1 MQMLNVRGY
10 SFSTTAEREIV
21 RDIKENLCYV
31 PLDFEQEMATS
42 SLVKS
47 YEMPDGQVITIG
59 KELFMCPEALFQ
71 PSFLRTESWG
81 IHDIIHSSIMK
92 CDVDIRKELYANM
105 VLSGGSTMFHG
116 IADRMRK
123 EMRALAPSSME
134 INIIAQKERKY
145 AAWIGG
151 SFLASISTFQP
162 KWISRQA
169 VLRIRI
175 RDPGLGPF

>member
-1 MQMLNVRGY
+1 
-10 SFSTTAEREIV
+10 
-21 RDIKENLCYV
+21 
-31 PLDFEQEMATS
+31 
-42 SLVKS
+42 
-47 YEMPDGQVITIG
+47 
-59 KELFMCPEALFQ
+59 
-71 PSFLRTESWG
+71 
-81 IHDIIHSSIMK
+81 MK

-105 VLSGGSTMFHG
+105 VLSGGSTLFPG

-134 INIIAQKERKY
+134 INIIAQAERKY